1 MSTLLLSGCAT
12 QDPVIITKF
21 EVIREKPPAIW
32 LADCETYIGRLPAIE
47 TNADLA
53 LVVDP
58 LVSAIEQCTA
68 DKRALRQWA
77 KEP

>member
-1 MSTLLLSGCAT
+1 MIT
-12 QDPVIITKF
+12 QV
-21 EVIREKPPAIW
+21 EVVREAPPEIW
-32 LADCETYIGRLPAIE
+32 LADCEAYISHLPAIE

-68 DKRALRQWA
+68 DKRALRAWA
-77 KEP
+77 EPESAQE

>member
-1 MSTLLLSGCAT
+1 MIT
-12 QDPVIITKF
+12 QV
-21 EVIREKPPAIW
+21 EVIREPPPAIW
-32 LADCETYIGRLPAIE
+32 LADCETYIGRLPVIE

-68 DKRALRQWA
+68 DKRALRAWA
-77 KEP
+77 EPENAQE